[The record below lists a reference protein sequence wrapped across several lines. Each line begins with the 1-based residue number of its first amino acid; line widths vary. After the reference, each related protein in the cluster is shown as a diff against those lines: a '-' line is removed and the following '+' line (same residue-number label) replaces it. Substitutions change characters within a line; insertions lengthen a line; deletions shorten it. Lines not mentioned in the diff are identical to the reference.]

1 MGNAERNDETDPLAF
16 HTGDRL
22 RKAREMRGMDRTQLA
37 NELGTTRKT
46 VAAYEAWVSLKAPGE
61 STLRQW
67 SMATGVSLH
76 WLKTGEYLPGEGP
89 LAQLVELRTF
99 NPKSARHLR
108 LVSSLKRTPS
118 PVRLSGR

>member
-22 RKAREMRGMDRTQLA
+22 RKARELRGMDMTQLA
-37 NELGTTRKT
+37 NEIGQTRKT
-46 VAAYEAWVSLKAPGE
+46 VAAYEHWIDLKAPRE

-99 NPKSARHLR
+99 NPKSARRLR
-108 LVSSLKRTPS
+108 LISSLKRTPS

>member
-46 VAAYEAWVSLKAPGE
+46 VAAYEAWVSLKAPRE

-76 WLKTGEYLPGEGP
+76 WLKTGEQPPDGP
-89 LAQLVELRTF
+89 LAQLVESRTF
-99 NPKSARHLR
+99 NPKSARRLR
-108 LVSSLKRTPS
+108 LISSLKRTPS

>member
-46 VAAYEAWVSLKAPGE
+46 VAAYEAWVSLKAPANQHCASG
-61 STLRQW
+61 QW
-67 SMATGVSLH
+67 Q
-76 WLKTGEYLPGEGP
+76 PGFTT
-89 LAQLVELRTF
+89 LAQDRGVPTR
-99 NPKSARHLR
+99 
-108 LVSSLKRTPS
+108 
-118 PVRLSGR
+118 

>member
-46 VAAYEAWVSLKAPGE
+46 VGAYEAWVSLKAPRE

-99 NPKSARHLR
+99 NP
-108 LVSSLKRTPS
+108 
-118 PVRLSGR
+118 